1 MNVIRGGIRKSLPTA
16 QQVHIDA
23 ALTNISVAF
32 MQAPSQFVYDK
43 VFPIVPV
50 QKQSDK
56 YFIFDRADTYRDSS
70 KIRAPGTSA
79 PRIGYRLSNDS
90 YFCDEYALAQELPD
104 PVRANADASVD
115 LERAGTI
122 TLTQSMMIGAEQ
134 NWVNSFFKTG
144 VWATNK
150 AGGTDFPYWDDFTT
164 SDPLEDITAA
174 REQIKQTTGYDANRI
189 VMGYKVYQRLKLHP
203 LILERTKYTSA
214 DSITLAVLARY
225 FEVDQIHV
233 AGAVKTTSAEGA
245 ANSTFD
251 FIAGNDVLVMYVPPA
266 AGIMTPAAGYTFTW
280 AGYTG
285 LNNLGIAMRQ
295 FRIED
300 RKVDVM
306 EASFCY
312 DQKLVTSAFGYFLD
326 NVLSF

>member
-1 MNVIRGGIRKSLPTA
+1 MLITKGSIRKSLPTA
-16 QQVHIDA
+16 QQVHVDA

-50 QKQSDK
+50 QKQSDR
-56 YFIFDRADTYRDSS
+56 YFIFDRADTYRDSATV
-70 KIRAPGTSA
+70 RAPATSA
-79 PRIGYRLSNDS
+79 PRIGYRLSTEA
-90 YFCDEYALAQELPD
+90 YFCDEYALAQEIPD
-104 PVRANADASVD
+104 QVRANADASVD
-115 LERAGTI
+115 LERASTI

-134 NWVNSFFKTG
+134 NWVSSFFRTG
-144 VWATNK
+144 VWGTDVV
-150 AGGTDFPYWDDFTT
+150 GGTNFSYWDDYTT
-164 SDPLEDITAA
+164 SDPLEDVTEA
-174 REQIKQTTGYDANRI
+174 REKIKQTTGYDANRI

-245 ANSTFD
+245 ATATFD
-251 FIAGNDVLVMYVPPA
+251 FIAGDDVLVMYVPPA

-295 FRIED
+295 FRVED

-306 EASFCY
+306 ESSFCY
-312 DQKLVTSAFGYFLD
+312 DQKLVTAAFGYFLD
-326 NVLSF
+326 NTLST